1 MQGVDLWDLWARGM
15 AVVIPTNTTRK
26 ANGEAIMGAGLAKQA
41 QDRMPD
47 LPRVYGDHLSRG
59 EVRVVLEALRVILLP
74 TKQDWRKPAQLPL
87 IEEGLR
93 WMVGHERLRRLG
105 WEVAVPPLGCGL
117 GTLRWDDQVRPLMER
132 YLDER
137 FVVVLP
143 GGRSRAGA
151 RILASLP
158 HRSLRDLRG
167 LVKPCGP
174 LDDATI
180 DRAIR
185 EGRRGMASAGALD
198 PGASAHRVGCLGDG
212 SVSLSHGWYNDGR
225 ENRVHQG

>member
-59 EVRVVLEALRVILLP
+59 EVRVVLEALRIILPP
-74 TKQDWRKPAQLPL
+74 TKQDWRKPAHLPL

-93 WMVGHERLRRLG
+93 WMVGHERLRQLG

-117 GTLRWDDQVRPLMER
+117 GNLRWDDQVRPLMER

-143 GGRSRAGA
+143 GGPIRRIEGRSISSQR
-151 RILASLP
+151 L
-158 HRSLRDLRG
+158 SLRELRA
-167 LVKPCGP
+167 LVTPRAP
-174 LDDATI
+174 LDDAAI
-180 DRAIR
+180 GRAIQ
-185 EGRRGMASAGALD
+185 EGRRGLAKGLLGAAMAERGVDSSG
-198 PGASAHRVGCLGDG
+198 
-212 SVSLSHGWYNDGR
+212 
-225 ENRVHQG
+225 